1 MAQNKWR
8 LFDFQKSPKNSRFG
22 INWKNEMPK
31 ITEMRLVEEFQD
43 RVSFTREDLLEFYR
57 QFEPELNEGTF
68 AWRIHDLIQKNVVRS
83 VKRGVYV
90 ISSKPK
96 YKPEIS
102 AELTKLSKWI
112 NEYFQ
117 GAKHCI
123 WDSSWLNE
131 FSQHQSS
138 TQMTFVEIEKDLM
151 ESVFYALKDS
161 FRRAVYLN
169 PNESTIQYYVAES
182 TKPIII
188 KPLKSRSPVDKRI
201 KDKREVYTPSLEKIL
216 VDLFADQQLFYY
228 LQGFELTHVYENA
241 INYYAVNFTKLFRY
255 AKRRNRE
262 DEIKQFMRNN
272 MYHLVKEV
280 IE

>member
-1 MAQNKWR
+1 
-8 LFDFQKSPKNSRFG
+8 
-22 INWKNEMPK
+22 MPK
-31 ITEMRLVEEFQD
+31 ITEMILVEEFQD

-68 AWRIHDLIQKNVVRS
+68 AWRIHDLIQKNVIRS

-102 AELTKLSKWI
+102 AEHMKLSKWI
-112 NEYFQ
+112 NENFQ
-117 GAKHCI
+117 GAKYCI
-123 WDSSWLNE
+123 WDTSWLNE
-131 FSQHQSS
+131 FSQHQTS

-182 TKPIII
+182 TKPIVI
-188 KPLKSRSPVDKRI
+188 KSLKSRSPVDKRI
-201 KDKREVYTPSLEKIL
+201 KDKREVHTPSLEKIL
-216 VDLFADQQLFYY
+216 VDLFADQ
-228 LQGFELTHVYENA
+228 
-241 INYYAVNFTKLFRY
+241 
-255 AKRRNRE
+255 
-262 DEIKQFMRNN
+262 
-272 MYHLVKEV
+272 
-280 IE
+280 